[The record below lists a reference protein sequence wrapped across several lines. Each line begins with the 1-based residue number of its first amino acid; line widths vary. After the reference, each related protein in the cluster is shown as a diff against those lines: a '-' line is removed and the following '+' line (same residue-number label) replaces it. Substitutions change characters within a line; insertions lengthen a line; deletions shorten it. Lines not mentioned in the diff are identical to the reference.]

1 MEKKTNLKSNNIVVE
16 RETYEKNGNEYFAY
30 FVKGNVRGKDVK
42 ASVKPL
48 DIGGYTLLDIV
59 FNGELKADLV
69 TTPYEIKD
77 DKGGV
82 ITGQTYSVRSIDEN
96 GEVFECRVKASRQ
109 SDKQLL
115 SMIVR

>member
-1 MEKKTNLKSNNIVVE
+1 M
-16 RETYEKNGNEYFAY
+16 
-30 FVKGNVRGKDVK
+30 
-42 ASVKPL
+42 
-48 DIGGYTLLDIV
+48 
-59 FNGELKADLV
+59 V